1 MQLLQCCPAD
11 GKLARQHVT
20 DVQVWMDDRLL
31 RTDELAL
38 GVLCETDLVTIA
50 RAFMRIQALPRV

>member
-11 GKLARQHVT
+11 GELAGQHVT
-20 DVQVWMDDRLL
+20 DLQVWIDDRLL

-38 GVLCETDLVTIA
+38 RMLCENDLVTIA